1 MKIHKHGFIHLI
13 GHYGDDQTIANAARV
28 SYTGQEPKTKDRALL
43 RYLMRHKHTSP
54 FEMVMFQF
62 HVKVPIFVARQW
74 MRHRTGKYNEQSGR
88 YVVLSEDT
96 FLPDT
101 IHYAPT
107 DNKQGRGEVHAQSK
121 SLRDAIAIQYESA
134 KELYHVLL
142 SQGVCPEQARMVLP
156 VAQYTEFVFEMDQ
169 HNLLHFLKLR
179 LDPHAQKEIRDYAE
193 AILTLIK
200 PIVPLSV
207 EAWEDYSLNSYTLS
221 REEVTVTQE
230 MIKGQPFMKGSMS
243 DREVKAYKQMF
254 GVV

>member
-1 MKIHKHGFIHLI
+1 MKIHKHGFIHLL
-13 GHYGDDQTIANAARV
+13 GHYGDDTTIANAARV
-28 SYTGQEPKTKDRALL
+28 SYTGQQPKTKDRALL

-62 HVKVPIFVARQW
+62 YVKAPIFIARQW

-88 YVVLSEDT
+88 YVTLADNL

-107 DNKQGRGEVHAQSK
+107 ENKQGRGEVHEQSQ
-121 SLRDAIAIQYESA
+121 SLRNAIAIQYESA

-156 VAQYTEFVFEMDQ
+156 VAQYTEFVFEMDL

-221 REEVTVTQE
+221 RDEVTATKRL
-230 MIKGQPFMKGSMS
+230 ISGQSFDRGSMS

>member
-28 SYTGQEPKTKDRALL
+28 SYTGQQPKTKDRALL

-54 FEMVMFQF
+54 FEMVMFHF
-62 HVKVPIFVARQW
+62 HVKAPLWVAEQW
-74 MRHRTGKYNEQSGR
+74 KRHRTGRYNQMSGR
-88 YVVLSEDT
+88 YVSMPDEI

-107 DNKQGRGEVHAQSK
+107 ENKQGRGEVHQQSQ

-156 VAQYTEFVFEMDQ
+156 VAQYTEFVFEMDL
-169 HNLLHFLKLR
+169 HNLFHFLKLR

-221 REEVTVTQE
+221 REEVTVTKRL
-230 MIKGQPFMKGSMS
+230 ISGQSFDRGAMS

-254 GVV
+254 GVA

>member
-1 MKIHKHGFIHLI
+1 MKIHKHGFIRLI
-13 GHYGDDQTIANAARV
+13 GHYGDDTTIFNAARV
-28 SYTGQEPKTKDRALL
+28 SYAGTESKTKERGLL

-62 HVKVPIFVARQW
+62 HVKVPIFIARQW

-88 YVVLSEDT
+88 YVTLSEDL

-107 DNKQGRGEVHAQSK
+107 ENKQGRGEVHAQSK

-156 VAQYTEFVFEMDQ
+156 VAQYTEFVFEMDL

-221 REEVTVTQE
+221 REEVQLTKNLIAGVPGVTQ
-230 MIKGQPFMKGSMS
+230 SMS
-243 DREVKAYKQMF
+243 AREVKAYKQMF